1 MVFIPVRLFCVL
13 YWGLNNY
20 FGMKEHGR
28 QLSVSAIENGTVIDH
43 VPAKNLFKVIQILG
57 LDRIETQITFGTNLE
72 SEKLGRKAI
81 IKIEGVFFEDKD
93 INRIALVAP
102 DAKLNIIRDYE
113 VVEKKL
119 VEVPDTI
126 FGIAKCMNPKCITNF
141 ESVTT
146 RFKVVS
152 KKVVSLKCHY
162 CEKITNQENL
172 QII

>member
-1 MVFIPVRLFCVL
+1 
-13 YWGLNNY
+13 
-20 FGMKEHGR
+20 MKEHAK

-57 LDRIETQITFGTNLE
+57 LDSIETQITFGTNLE
-72 SEKLGRKAI
+72 SKKLGRKAI
-81 IKIEGVFFEDKD
+81 IKIEGVYFEDMD

-113 VVEKKL
+113 VIEKKV
-119 VEVPDTI
+119 VEVPDVI
-126 FGIAKCMNPKCITNF
+126 VGIAKCMNPKCITNF
-141 ESVTT
+141 EAVTT
-146 RFKVVS
+146 RFRVVS
-152 KKVVSLKCHY
+152 KKIVSLRCHY